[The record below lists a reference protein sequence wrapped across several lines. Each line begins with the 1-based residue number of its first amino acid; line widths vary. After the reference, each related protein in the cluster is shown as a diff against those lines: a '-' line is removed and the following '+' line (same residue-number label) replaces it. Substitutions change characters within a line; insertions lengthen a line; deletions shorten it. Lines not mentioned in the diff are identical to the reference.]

1 METTMLPDTTGPKQ
15 QGRRFAP
22 GTSGNPSGRPRGS
35 RHAAL
40 LALDA
45 IGAAGAEDIVRG
57 VVAAAKGGDM
67 RAADI
72 LLRRLWPERK
82 GRPVQMDLPAIM
94 APGDIVAALG
104 AVAAAVA
111 AGEIS
116 TEEGAAVAGILEA
129 QRRAVETVE
138 MEARI
143 AALEQNRGAN
153 ARY

>member
-1 METTMLPDTTGPKQ
+1 MRRMEAECLKTTGRKHGHRWQ
-15 QGRRFAP
+15 P
-22 GTSGNPSGRPRGS
+22 GKSGNPSGRAKGS

-40 LALDA
+40 RALDA
-45 IGAAGAEDIVRG
+45 IGAEAGTDIMAA
-57 VVAAAKGGDM
+57 VVTAAKGGDM

-94 APGDIVAALG
+94 APSDIVAALG
-104 AVAAAVA
+104 AVAGAVA
-111 AGEIS
+111 AGELS
-116 TEEGAAVAGILEA
+116 PEEGAAVAGILEA

-143 AALEQNRGAN
+143 AALEQSREAP
-153 ARY
+153 R

>member
-1 METTMLPDTTGPKQ
+1 MPENTGPKQ
-15 QGRRFAP
+15 ARGRWKP
-22 GTSGNPSGRPRGS
+22 GASGNPAGKPPGA

-45 IGAAGAEDIVRG
+45 IGAEAGTDIMAA
-57 VVAAAKGGDM
+57 VVNAAKGGDM

-94 APGDIVAALG
+94 APSDIVAALG
-104 AVAAAVA
+104 AVADAVA
-111 AGEIS
+111 AGELS
-116 TEEGAAVAGILEA
+116 PEEGAAVAGILEA

-138 MEARI
+138 LEARI
-143 AALEQNRGAN
+143 AALEQSREAP
-153 ARY
+153 R

>member
-1 METTMLPDTTGPKQ
+1 MPETTGRKQ
-15 QGRRFAP
+15 EHRWQP
-22 GTSGNPSGRPRGS
+22 GKSGNPSGRAKGS

-45 IGAAGAEDIVRG
+45 IGAKAGTDIMAA

-94 APGDIVAALG
+94 VPSDIVAALG
-104 AVAAAVA
+104 AVADAVA
-111 AGEIS
+111 AGELS
-116 TEEGAAVAGILEA
+116 PEEGAAVAGILDA

-138 MEARI
+138 ILARI
-143 AALEQNRGAN
+143 AALEQSREAT
-153 ARY
+153 R